1 MSLLDNIE
9 LSRTERKGIQKCV
22 IFTILVS
29 KLPQK
34 FKIHRHHI
42 PSTFHGAE
50 VSLIAVKHLR
60 DVMEQDSVDICALH
74 ESHVKVIGTLLQDY
88 WYGDCEIESNCKLTL
103 IQKSWIPII
112 SLLIHCMQYSFV
124 FYLKVNYIDTIC
136 NMIDIVSSRSLGIIF
151 RLNKIVACII
161 SCILYSITAQSCHH
175 TIFDL
180 ILFIKDGILN
190 TFYVLLKNESDSFV
204 GSIINLIS
212 IN

>member
-74 ESHVKVIGTLLQDY
+74 ESHVKIIGNLSQDY
-88 WYGDCEIESNCKLTL
+88 WYCDCDIKSKLTL
-103 IQKSWIPII
+103 IQKSWMPII
-112 SLLIHCMQYSFV
+112 SLLIYWIQYSFV
-124 FYLKVNYIDTIC
+124 FYLQTTVLFNLNIIPNDSDGTISI
-136 NMIDIVSSRSLGIIF
+136 MLQIVSM
-151 RLNKIVACII
+151 
-161 SCILYSITAQSCHH
+161 
-175 TIFDL
+175 
-180 ILFIKDGILN
+180 
-190 TFYVLLKNESDSFV
+190 
-204 GSIINLIS
+204 
-212 IN
+212 